1 MIMKDYSLINQM
13 IIFRELKLAGLYQAA
28 AFGCALAVLAFFQ
41 GCSGITVPTVKEI
54 QGASPGP
61 ATGLLVPA
69 GAFEKLAVGVD
80 RASILP
86 APVEVPKAA
95 VPPLPRPAPV
105 SEVLLYASPT
115 TQSYFSKGGVDAK
128 VNIQQW
134 EVFLRKYKIP
144 FQVVASVDK
153 LEKAL
158 PGVLLLPSLVA
169 LSEREKQAVM
179 TYRARGGGLLAS
191 WLTGVRGEKGEWQ
204 GFGFMESALDVKV
217 VGNTEADDNDNFL
230 MPHGDSPVTHSLPA
244 GMRIWLD
251 RPKDWY
257 PLRLIGRQPSAHI
270 MDWSRAFV
278 LGKPTST
285 IVFDERFQPSGRL
298 SRSIALGYSE
308 RLWLSADP
316 RLLEAIAHNS
326 LMWLLRQP
334 SAYLSAW
341 PYPYRSAFVL
351 AIDSAEVILDT
362 DVAFAQSLEK
372 AGGRAT
378 YYVLSDNA
386 AKSAENLKK
395 IMARGHDVAYL
406 GDRFAGFRNQTSAAQ
421 AGRLDAMVKG
431 LKSAGVEVPEDAG
444 FHAPME
450 SYDKTTEKLLK
461 TRALGHYIS
470 FMDST
475 DSRLPFLAPVEAG
488 ATKPVESLVVLP
500 RTQNGPEDS
509 MEEGDPE
516 VGLKTFLG
524 ELELSEKMG
533 GLSVIR
539 VPNQSLLTTAQSGEI
554 FRHLNARRDSMWLT
568 TSRQVADW
576 WRERE
581 RVTARLEAGVTTP
594 RLTVTIK
601 GQIPLKYAATV
612 LINLPESGDTV
623 RLVALGNHEKLAKV
637 ASVDA
642 WRAAAVLDGL
652 KPGQYQW
659 DVYFD
664 RAVTPA
670 AR

>member
-1 MIMKDYSLINQM
+1 M
-13 IIFRELKLAGLYQAA
+13 IIFRGLTLRGTCKVAVLGYICAILAFLHGCASAGLPPVTGQQGAA
-28 AFGCALAVLAFFQ
+28 A
-41 GCSGITVPTVKEI
+41 
-54 QGASPGP
+54 GP
-61 ATGLLVPA
+61 AVGFLVPA
-69 GAFEKLAVGVD
+69 GTFSKLAIGSD
-80 RASILP
+80 QASISSIP
-86 APVEVPKAA
+86 VAAPVAVASLVPSSA
-95 VPPLPRPAPV
+95 VAL
-105 SEVLLYASPT
+105 EVLLYASPT
-115 TQSYFSKGGVDAK
+115 TQNYFFKGGIDAK
-128 VNIQQW
+128 VNIHQW

-144 FQVVASVDK
+144 FQVVTSVEK

-158 PGVLLLPSLVA
+158 PGVLLLPSSVA
-169 LSEREKQAVM
+169 LSEREKQAVASF
-179 TYRARGGGLLAS
+179 RVKGGGVLAS
-191 WLTGVRGEKGEWQ
+191 WLTGVRGEQGEWQ
-204 GFGFMESALDVKV
+204 GFGFMENTLDVKV
-217 VGNTEADDNDNFL
+217 VGNTEADDNDNFM

-257 PLRLIGRQPSAHI
+257 PLRLVGRQPSAHI

-285 IVFDERFQPSGRL
+285 IVFDERPQPSGQL
-298 SRSIALGYSE
+298 SRSVVLGYSE

-316 RLLEAIAHNS
+316 RHLEAIAHNS

-351 AIDSAEVILDT
+351 AIDSAEVVLDT
-362 DVAFAQSLEK
+362 DLTFAQSLEN

-386 AKSAENLKK
+386 GKSAENLKK
-395 IMARGHDVAYL
+395 LTARGHEVHYL
-406 GDRFAGFRNQTSAAQ
+406 GDRFAGFRNQSSAVQ

-431 LKSAGVEVPEDAG
+431 LKGAGLDVADDAG

-461 TRALGHYIS
+461 ERPFGHYIA

-475 DSRLPFLAPVEAG
+475 DTRLPFFAPLEAG
-488 ATKPVESLVVLP
+488 ATKLVKSLVVLP

-516 VGLKTFLG
+516 MGLKTFMG

-539 VPNQSLLTTAQSGEI
+539 LPNQSLMTAAQSGEI
-554 FRHLNARRDSMWLT
+554 FRHLKARRESMWLA

-581 RVTARLEAGVTTP
+581 GVTARLDAGVTAP
-594 RLTVTIK
+594 QLTVTIRE
-601 GQIPLKYAATV
+601 GQPLQHAATV
-612 LINLPESGDTV
+612 LINLPESGTTV
-623 RLVALGNHEKLAKV
+623 RLVARGNHEKLPKV
-637 ASVDA
+637 GSVDA
-642 WRAAAVLDGL
+642 WRAGVVLDGL
-652 KPGQYQW
+652 KPGDYKW
-659 DVYFD
+659 DVHFD
-664 RAVTPA
+664 RTVATA
-670 AR
+670 TR